1 MCGKRTVSDHCNY
14 KTTTH
19 SVDETKKLGEK
30 IGACLQVGIVLAL
43 IGDLGTGKTSFVQ
56 GLAKG
61 LEVPNEYYITSPS
74 YTLINEYPGRHP
86 LFHVDLYRLE
96 DSVDFEDIGLYDIL
110 GDNYVVAIE
119 WADKI
124 RREHLP
130 DHVVLTFKISGDQ
143 SREIYM
149 SAYGVN
155 AVALLKKI
163 KSSPCAFKNNHSS
176 GITGQKTD
184 MDT

>member
-1 MCGKRTVSDHCNY
+1 MCKKGIVTDFCNY
-14 KTTTH
+14 KITTH
-19 SVDETKKLGEK
+19 SVNATKKLAEN
-30 IGACLQVGIVLAL
+30 IGACLQSGIVLAL

-61 LEVPNEYYITSPS
+61 LEVPGEYYITSPS
-74 YTLINEYPGRHP
+74 YTIINEYPGRQP

-96 DSVDFEDIGLYDIL
+96 DAVDLQDIGLYDII
-110 GDNYVVAIE
+110 GDKYVVAIE

-124 RREHLP
+124 RRERLP
-130 DHVVLTFKISGDQ
+130 DHITITFEISGDQ
-143 SREIYM
+143 SREIRM
-149 SAYGVN
+149 SAHGVN
-155 AVALLKKI
+155 AVALLKEI
-163 KSSPCAFKNNHSS
+163 KSTPCAFKNNHPS

>member
-1 MCGKRTVSDHCNY
+1 VANLCKY
-14 KTTTH
+14 KITTH
-19 SVDETKKLGEK
+19 SVKETQKLGEK
-30 IGACLQVGIVLAL
+30 IGVCLGTKIVLAL
-43 IGDLGTGKTSFVQ
+43 IGDLGSGKTSFVQ

-74 YTLINEYPGRHP
+74 YTMINEYPGRQP

-96 DSVDFEDIGLYDIL
+96 DPMDVEDIGLYDIF
-110 GDNYVVAIE
+110 GDNYVAAIE

-143 SREIYM
+143 SREIHM

-163 KSSPCAFKNNHSS
+163 KSSPCAFKNNHPP

>member
-1 MCGKRTVSDHCNY
+1 LRKKGTVADLYNY
-14 KTTTH
+14 KITTH
-19 SVDETKKLGEK
+19 SVNETKNLGEK

-56 GLAKG
+56 GLAIG

-74 YTLINEYPGRHP
+74 YTMINEYPGRQP

-96 DSVDFEDIGLYDIL
+96 DPVDVEDIGLYDIF

-124 RREHLP
+124 RQERLP
-130 DHVVLTFKISGDQ
+130 DHVKITFKISDNH

-149 SAYGVN
+149 SAHGIN
-155 AVALLKKI
+155 ATALLKEI
-163 KSSPCAFKNNHSS
+163 KSTPCAFKNNHSP

>member
-1 MCGKRTVSDHCNY
+1 VCKKGTVTDLCNY
-14 KTTTH
+14 KITTH
-19 SVDETKKLGEK
+19 SVNETKKLGEK
-30 IGACLQVGIVLAL
+30 TGACLQVGMVLAL

-61 LEVPNEYYITSPS
+61 LEVSDEYYITSPS
-74 YTLINEYPGRHP
+74 YTMINEYPGRQP

-96 DSVDFEDIGLYDIL
+96 DPVDFEDIGLYDIF
-110 GDNYVVAIE
+110 GENFVVAIE

-124 RREHLP
+124 RQERLP
-130 DHVVLTFKISGDQ
+130 DHVAITFKTSGDH

-163 KSSPCAFKNNHSS
+163 KSSPCPFKNNHSP
-176 GITGQKTD
+176 GIPGQKTD